1 MKHIIIFG
9 GIVALIVVGSI
20 IFKYEKPADKGSQSA
35 CTKEAKICPD
45 GSAVGRA
52 GPKCEFTKCPVVKG
66 TAGTMTSLGKTITV
80 EGVLITPTTVVEDS
94 RCPVNVQCIQ
104 AGTVRVITRLE
115 SEGNKQ
121 EVTLTLNTPITFA
134 GKRVELQ
141 EVTPVKNT
149 KTAFEKDAYV
159 FKFVVTKAV
168 TVIEKGTLA
177 GHVSISPVCPVEYVD
192 NPCKP
197 TAEMYAAAKVF
208 VYTPDK
214 KILLKTIT
222 PDAEGN
228 FSLALSVGSY
238 FIDMVHQ
245 RIGSMTGAPTTIV
258 ITSGKTTTLS
268 LRVDT
273 GIR

>member
-1 MKHIIIFG
+1 MKNIIIFAS
-9 GIVALIVVGSI
+9 IAALIVVGSI
-20 IFKYEKPADKGSQSA
+20 IFKYEKSTDKSNQIVCTAD
-35 CTKEAKICPD
+35 AKLCPD
-45 GSAVGRA
+45 GSGVGRT
-52 GPKCEFTKCPVVKG
+52 GPNCEFTACPIVKG
-66 TAGTMTSLGKTITV
+66 APVTTTTLGKTIVV
-80 EGVLITPTTVVEDS
+80 ENISITPIAVVEDS
-94 RCPVNVQCIQ
+94 RCPVDVQCIQ
-104 AGTVRVITRLE
+104 AGTVRVTTTLA

-121 EVTLTLNTPITFA
+121 EVTLTLNTPITFV

-149 KTAFEKDAYV
+149 KVPFEKEAYV

-168 TVIEKGTLA
+168 TTIEKGTLA
-177 GHVSISPVCPVEYVD
+177 GHVSIGPVCPVEYAN

-208 VYTPDK
+208 VYTADK
-214 KILLKTIT
+214 KTLLKTIT

-228 FSLALSVGSY
+228 FSLSLSVGSY
-238 FIDMVHQ
+238 FIDMIHQ
-245 RIGSMTGAPTTIV
+245 RMGGTTGVPTTII

-268 LRVDT
+268 LHVDT